1 MKRRQF
7 LSSLA
12 LATTATGLMASSSVE
27 SKALGKPNKR
37 NQPILPQRLQPGM
50 NIGVVAP
57 SSNAWENQDVEY
69 ALAVVRSL
77 GFNAVAGTHLFKRH
91 GYLAGAD
98 KERADD
104 VNRMFA
110 HPDIHGIF
118 CIRGGYGASRI
129 LPMLDYETI
138 RSNPK
143 ILLGYSDITALH
155 LAINA
160 LTGLVTFHGPIAG
173 QQFTAYTYQEFKR
186 IMMEAEHPTAL
197 AAPPKIPYPP
207 GQAERHNR
215 ITTFAGG
222 QAAGQLIGGNLS
234 LISSL
239 MGTPYQP
246 DFKGKIL
253 FLEDVNEAPYSVD
266 RMLTQLWLAGVFK
279 QVNGVVFGKFT
290 DYKAEA
296 PSLSMEA
303 VLTQRCAH
311 LGIPVIR
318 GLMIGHVDD
327 QSIIPIGAKAEL
339 DADAGTLTLVEQ
351 ALS

>member
-155 LAINA
+155 LAINT

-186 IMMEAEHPTAL
+186 IIPLMMLNPL
-197 AAPPKIPYPP
+197 
-207 GQAERHNR
+207 
-215 ITTFAGG
+215 F
-222 QAAGQLIGGNLS
+222 
-234 LISSL
+234 
-239 MGTPYQP
+239 QP
-246 DFKGKIL
+246 
-253 FLEDVNEAPYSVD
+253 
-266 RMLTQLWLAGVFK
+266 
-279 QVNGVVFGKFT
+279 QVVT
-290 DYKAEA
+290 
-296 PSLSMEA
+296 
-303 VLTQRCAH
+303 
-311 LGIPVIR
+311 
-318 GLMIGHVDD
+318 
-327 QSIIPIGAKAEL
+327 
-339 DADAGTLTLVEQ
+339 
-351 ALS
+351 